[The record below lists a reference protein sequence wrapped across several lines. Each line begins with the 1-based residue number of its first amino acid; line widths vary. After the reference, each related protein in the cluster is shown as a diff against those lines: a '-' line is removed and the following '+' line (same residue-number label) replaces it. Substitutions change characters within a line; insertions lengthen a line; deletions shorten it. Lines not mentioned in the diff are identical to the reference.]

1 MASARARYS
10 AWIGGH
16 LPTFLPF
23 ARAVRTTSKSNGTG
37 DRSGGGSRMAGSS
50 GRSRN
55 GAGSR
60 QSEDS
65 ADFAVRLRRLR

>member
-23 ARAVRTTSKSNGTG
+23 ARAVRTTSKGSGTG
-37 DRSGGGSRMAGSS
+37 DSSGGSSRMAGSS
-50 GRSRN
+50 SRSRN
-55 GAGSR
+55 GAGNR
-60 QSEDS
+60 QSED
-65 ADFAVRLRRLR
+65 AEDFAVRLRRLR